1 MNIKP
6 HWSERSLWSAVLMTA
21 IAVVAVDV
29 HADEAASRP
38 VPTRH
43 QLMKDCHGQQK
54 ASDAGLSKEQMKKN
68 CRDRHGDGAGKRE
81 SQQASKRS
89 DHRNAADL
97 TGTPRPSNLTQS
109 GSWCLGRLLG
119 RALRFLRTEP
129 WDKSQLLTVA
139 S

>member
-43 QLMKDCHGQQK
+43 QLMKDCMAKQK

-68 CRDRHGDGAGKRE
+68 CRDVTETALENAKANKH
-81 SQQASKRS
+81 RS
-89 DHRNAADL
+89 DQT
-97 TGTPRPSNLTQS
+97 TGTPRT
-109 GSWCLGRLLG
+109 
-119 RALRFLRTEP
+119 
-129 WDKSQLLTVA
+129 
-139 S
+139 